1 MILEG
6 LHKLKDFKSI
16 IYKMNSLNSR
26 SLTKLVPVFEKRLPH
41 HLEELKIIDCK
52 INATLISQLM
62 ISLLEKS
69 QLRSLALVNV
79 HHSPESFELVTRY
92 VEESEYLR
100 EIDLSWTI
108 IMPSF
113 WLKFME
119 IISRNRT
126 LTSLTLSFCQILEDQ
141 NYKLTSEER
150 W

>member
-1 MILEG
+1 
-6 LHKLKDFKSI
+6 
-16 IYKMNSLNSR
+16 MNSLNSM

-52 INATLISQLM
+52 INSTLISQLM

-119 IISRNRT
+119 TISRNRT